1 MMKKHDNSLF
11 QIGEVTKILG
21 VTRKALLVYENMGLL
36 TPAVKDE
43 TNGFRYYSADNMTQ
57 IRSIRSLQA
66 LGLSLKEVA
75 EYYYDTEN
83 MDKLL
88 DKLYELRK
96 MLDRNIQM
104 LQVRSAKQG
113 DFTVHKT
120 VLPRQ
125 VCFCRE
131 YRCKDV
137 AEAAIKL
144 RDTYIAAARTGKMSM
159 AARMFTVRMTD
170 DLGILDLMCCIP
182 VDESFDGAERM
193 EFDETHAL
201 CIYYRGPYEGTAE
214 AMRVLM
220 EHVSKNGIKP
230 AGRLRSVYLEGP
242 PNRGDNSAD
251 KEKPCHLNKV
261 LGRNKLSFLS
271 TADIHSLCFFGL
283 IPPCVSIRRLKQTK
297 FAPFYLTRQ
306 IFYRMQCILCI
317 SNLCALH
324 SCSCIG

>member
-159 AARMFTVRMTD
+159 VARMFTVRMTD

-182 VDESFDGAERM
+182 VDESFDGVERM
-193 EFDETHAL
+193 EFAETPGL
-201 CIYYRGPYEGTAE
+201 CIYYRGPYEGTGE
-214 AMRVLM
+214 AMKALM
-220 EHVSKNGIKP
+220 KHINENSIEA

-251 KEKPCHLNKV
+251 YITQIAVPIKKFEKV
-261 LGRNKLSFLS
+261 
-271 TADIHSLCFFGL
+271 
-283 IPPCVSIRRLKQTK
+283 
-297 FAPFYLTRQ
+297 
-306 IFYRMQCILCI
+306 
-317 SNLCALH
+317 
-324 SCSCIG
+324 